1 MDKENCN
8 LFSGI
13 YYEKRRKFHRSLV
26 HKKRICI
33 DFAKGILHQCYTTLF
48 FFFFNE
54 REALLG
60 RLRKALK
67 VLVLSFMPCSSQW
80 EWCVSVLVL
89 LCYNKSN
96 CTDFGKAF
104 NK

>member
-48 FFFFNE
+48 FFFF
-54 REALLG
+54 
-60 RLRKALK
+60 
-67 VLVLSFMPCSSQW
+67 F
-80 EWCVSVLVL
+80 
-89 LCYNKSN
+89 
-96 CTDFGKAF
+96 
-104 NK
+104 